1 VNRTQRV
8 SLVTLVLATAV
19 AGVLGLVAFGAR
31 SQGPLA
37 QALADVG
44 SAVGGAE
51 GRVVRRVRGAGRA
64 QQLRWFAS
72 MRADSARLRNPDL
85 VLLGAYD
92 DGLPRTLQGVV
103 ELENH
108 LGTAFPLI
116 QIYTAWGD
124 KPEQQFPIQLVR
136 AISDLG
142 SVPVVTWEPWLT
154 DFENRSHPH
163 LPLRHQRD
171 RGGLAAIARGEYD
184 FYLDEWAGAAAEW
197 GKPIFVR
204 WGHEMNDPYRYPW
217 GPQNNKAEDYIAAWR
232 HVVQR
237 FRQAGANNVIWVW
250 SPHVAYEY
258 PEAFYPG
265 DDVVDWV
272 ATGALNYGTVARW
285 SDWWSFEEIYTSKR
299 EHLTRWKKPVM
310 IAEFGTLAVGGDRN
324 AWFREAL
331 SELPHR
337 HPEIKALLFFN
348 VASDATA
355 TQQSLDWSFQQDST
369 IVSTVAGAVA
379 SWRTAGTATPR

>member
-1 VNRTQRV
+1 M
-8 SLVTLVLATAV
+8 
-19 AGVLGLVAFGAR
+19 GLVAFGVH

-37 QALADVG
+37 QVLADVG

-51 GRVVRRVRGAGRA
+51 ARVVQRVRGRGRSS
-64 QQLRWFAS
+64 QLAWFAQVRVDLS
-72 MRADSARLRNPDL
+72 RLRNPDL

-103 ELENH
+103 ELENR
-108 LGTAFPLI
+108 LGTAFPLV

-136 AISDLG
+136 AIWDLG
-142 SVPVVTWEPWLT
+142 SVPVVTWEPWLA
-154 DFENRSHPH
+154 DFGNRQHPH

-171 RGGLAAIARGEYD
+171 RGGLAAIARGDYD
-184 FYLDEWAGAAAEW
+184 FYLDDWARAAAQW
-197 GKPIFVR
+197 GRPLFVR

-232 HVVQR
+232 RVVQR

-285 SDWWSFEEIYTSKR
+285 SGWWSFEEIYGSKR
-299 EHLTRWKKPVM
+299 EHLTRWNKPVM

-324 AWFREAL
+324 AWFQEAL
-331 SELPHR
+331 AGLPQR
-337 HPEIKALLFFN
+337 HPEVKAVLFFN
-348 VASDATA
+348 VAGDATA
-355 TQQSLDWSFQQDST
+355 TQQSVDWTFQQDST
-369 IVSTVAGAVA
+369 ILSTVAGALA
-379 SWRTAGTATPR
+379 SWGVPRGAYAPVEPTVAPRR

>member
-1 VNRTQRV
+1 
-8 SLVTLVLATAV
+8 
-19 AGVLGLVAFGAR
+19 
-31 SQGPLA
+31 
-37 QALADVG
+37 
-44 SAVGGAE
+44 
-51 GRVVRRVRGAGRA
+51 
-64 QQLRWFAS
+64 
-72 MRADSARLRNPDL
+72 
-85 VLLGAYD
+85 
-92 DGLPRTLQGVV
+92 
-103 ELENH
+103 
-108 LGTAFPLI
+108 
-116 QIYTAWGD
+116 
-124 KPEQQFPIQLVR
+124 
-136 AISDLG
+136 
-142 SVPVVTWEPWLT
+142 
-154 DFENRSHPH
+154 
-163 LPLRHQRD
+163 
-171 RGGLAAIARGEYD
+171 
-184 FYLDEWAGAAAEW
+184 
-197 GKPIFVR
+197 
-204 WGHEMNDPYRYPW
+204 MNDPYRYPW

-310 IAEFGTLAVGGDRN
+310 IAEFGSLAVGGDRN

-348 VASDATA
+348 VTSDATT